1 MLEKKSP
8 TVGVVVLLLA
18 FAGMAVHPPLPAA
31 LLNEPAAT
39 LPLMEP
45 DDPLRDP
52 VEPSPSTTGEADAV
66 PAGQSETPQAPAMDA
81 EPSGT
86 IRVPYIPAPVKEQLK
101 KELEESLRKEVVE
114 EVIRQA
120 RKERW
125 GVPDAWPEWVQ
136 RLTFGGDIRLRAQDD
151 GYADDNIPFGNYP
164 DVQKTNE
171 QRSVQSLNTTEDRD
185 RLRMRFR
192 FGVQANIIRDQLDAG
207 FRLATG
213 SSSDPVSANQT
224 LGNSNR
230 PYSMFLDRAFLAW
243 RSRGNMWS
251 AWGGRMPNPWFGSD
265 LVWDEDLAFDGIA
278 LKVNP
283 LRDLTESSPDFDPF
297 LTMGVFPLQ
306 EVELSQKDKW
316 LYGAQAGFN
325 ARLGGSSKMVF
336 AVAYY
341 DYRNIEGERN
351 SPGSSLLDHT
361 APQFLQKGNT
371 LFNIADPSSGQTLLG
386 LASDFNELN
395 LTASIANYSFAPT
408 HMILTLDY
416 VKNQGFDE
424 QEILQ
429 RTGGSGALAPFG
441 FLNDDVD
448 ASQIKLTVGRPV
460 VERRGEWQVS
470 FAHKK
475 IGGNAVLDAF
485 TDSDFHLGGT
495 DAQGW
500 ILGGAYGL
508 ALNTWLAVRYISTDE
523 IKGAPLGIDT
533 LQIDLNAKF

>member
-1 MLEKKSP
+1 MKKNWLI
-8 TVGVVVLLLA
+8 GMLLLA
-18 FAGMAVHPPLPAA
+18 VHSPLPAA
-31 LLNEPAAT
+31 LLNEPAAP

-52 VEPSPSTTGEADAV
+52 GKPAAPATGEPAPAV
-66 PAGQSETPQAPAMDA
+66 PAGQSGTPEVPAAGSKA
-81 EPSGT
+81 EGT
-86 IRVPYIPAPVKEQLK
+86 IRVPYIPETVKEQLK

-114 EVIRQA
+114 EVVRQG
-120 RKERW
+120 RKEHW

-136 RLTFGGDIRLRAQDD
+136 RLTFGGDIRLRAQNDD
-151 GYADDNIPFGNYP
+151 YADGNAVNTYF
-164 DVQKTNE
+164 DLQKSNNE
-171 QRSVQSLNTTEDRD
+171 RSDQFLNTTEDRD
-185 RLRMRFR
+185 RLRTRLR
-192 FGVQANIIRDQLDAG
+192 FGVQANIIRNELDAG

-213 SSSDPVSANQT
+213 SSSDPVSTNQT
-224 LGNSNR
+224 LGSTNR
-230 PYSMFLDRAFLAW
+230 PYSIFLDRAFLAW
-243 RSRGNMWS
+243 RSRNNVWS
-251 AWGGRMPNPWFGSD
+251 AWGGRMPNPWFSTD
-265 LVWDEDLAFDGIA
+265 LVWDEDLAFDGVA
-278 LKVNP
+278 FKVNP

-351 SPGSSLLDHT
+351 TLNSDLLDHT
-361 APQFLQKGNT
+361 APQFVQKGNT
-371 LFNIADPSSGQTLLG
+371 MFRIDNTTGGTTPLYG

-408 HMILTLDY
+408 HIILTFDY
-416 VKNQGFDE
+416 VKNRGFDE
-424 QEILQ
+424 QKIVQ
-429 RTGGSGALAPFG
+429 RTGGSALFPFEP
-441 FLNDDVD
+441 LNQDVD
-448 ASQIKLTVGRPV
+448 AGQIKLTVGRPA
-460 VERRGEWQVS
+460 VERQGEWQVS
-470 FAHKK
+470 FAYKK

-495 DAQGW
+495 DAKGW

-508 ALNTWLAVRYISTDE
+508 ALDTWLSVRLISTDE
-523 IKGAPLGIDT
+523 IKGAPLGIDS

>member
-1 MLEKKSP
+1 MKKNWLI
-8 TVGVVVLLLA
+8 GVFLLA
-18 FAGMAVHPPLPAA
+18 LHAPLPAA
-31 LLNEPAAT
+31 LLNEPAAP

-45 DDPLRDP
+45 EDPLL
-52 VEPSPSTTGEADAV
+52 EPAKPAATQADEPA
-66 PAGQSETPQAPAMDA
+66 PAGQSDTPATPATDG
-81 EPSGT
+81 EPEGT
-86 IRVPYIPAPVKEQLK
+86 IRVPYIPETVKEQLK
-101 KELEESLRKEVVE
+101 KELEESLRKEIVE
-114 EVIRQA
+114 EIVRQG
-120 RKERW
+120 RKEHW

-136 RLTFGGDIRLRAQDD
+136 RLSFAGDIRLRAQNDS
-151 GYADDNIPFGNYP
+151 YAAANGIYP

-171 QRSVQSLNTTEDRD
+171 ERSDQLLNTTEDRN
-185 RLRMRFR
+185 RLRTRLR
-192 FGVQANIIRDQLDAG
+192 FGVQANLIPSELDAG

-213 SSSDPVSANQT
+213 SSSDPVSTNQT
-224 LGNSNR
+224 LGNSSR
-230 PYSMFLDRAFLAW
+230 PYSVFLDRAFLAW
-243 RSRGNMWS
+243 RSRSNVWS
-251 AWGGRMPNPWFGSD
+251 AWGGRMPNPWFSTD
-265 LVWDEDLAFDGIA
+265 LVWDEDLAFDGVA

-297 LTMGVFPLQ
+297 LTLGAFPLQ

-341 DYRNIEGERN
+341 DYRNIEGELN
-351 SPGSSLLDHT
+351 AIGSNLLDHT
-361 APQFLQKGNT
+361 APQFLQKGNN
-371 LFNIADPSSGQTLLG
+371 LFNISQSGDTLLG

-395 LTASIANYSFAPT
+395 VTASFANYSFAPT
-408 HMILTLDY
+408 HIILTLDY
-416 VKNQGFDE
+416 VKNLGFDE

-429 RTGGSGALAPFG
+429 RTGRVPLYPFTD
-441 FLNDDVD
+441 LNRDVE
-448 ASQIKLTVGRPV
+448 ASQIKLTVGRPI
-460 VERRGEWQVS
+460 VERKGEWQTS
-470 FAHKK
+470 FAYKK

-495 DAQGW
+495 DARGW

-508 ALNTWLAVRYISTDE
+508 ALNTWLSVRYISTDE

>member
-8 TVGVVVLLLA
+8 VPGVVFLLLV
-18 FAGMAVHPPLPAA
+18 FAGMAVYSPLPAA
-31 LLNEPAAT
+31 LLNEPAAP

-52 VEPSPSTTGEADAV
+52 VEPSPSTTGEAGAV
-66 PAGQSETPQAPAMDA
+66 PAGQPETPKAPATDA
-81 EPSGT
+81 ETGGT
-86 IRVPYIPAPVKEQLK
+86 IRVPYIPGPVKEQLK

-114 EVIRQA
+114 EVVRQG
-120 RKERW
+120 RKEHW

-151 GYADDNIPFGNYP
+151 SYAGTNAIYLLDP
-164 DVQKTNE
+164 QKTNNE
-171 QRSVQSLNTTEDRD
+171 RSLQLLNTTEDRE
-185 RLRMRFR
+185 RLRTRLR
-192 FGVQANIIRDQLDAG
+192 FGVQASIIRNELDAG

-213 SSSDPVSANQT
+213 SSSDPVSTNQT
-224 LGNSNR
+224 LGNTNR
-230 PYSMFLDRAFLAW
+230 PYSIFLDRAFLAW
-243 RSRGNMWS
+243 RSRSNIWS
-251 AWGGRMPNPWFGSD
+251 AWGGRMPNPWFSTD
-265 LVWDEDLAFDGIA
+265 LVWDEDLAFDGVA

-341 DYRNIEGERN
+341 DYRNIEGQRN

-408 HMILTLDY
+408 HIILTLDY
-416 VKNQGFDE
+416 VKNRGFDE

-429 RTGGSGALAPFG
+429 RINGESAAVPS
-441 FLNDDVD
+441 LNRDVD
-448 ASQIKLTVGRPV
+448 ASQIKLTVGRPI
-460 VERRGEWQVS
+460 VERRGEWQLS
-470 FAHKK
+470 FAYKS

-495 DAQGW
+495 DARGW

-508 ALNTWLAVRYISTDE
+508 ALDTWLSVRFISTDE
-523 IKGAPLGIDT
+523 IKGAPLGIDS

>member
-1 MLEKKSP
+1 MKKNWSI
-8 TVGVVVLLLA
+8 GVFLLA
-18 FAGMAVHPPLPAA
+18 LHAPLPAA
-31 LLNEPAAT
+31 LLNEPAAP

-45 DDPLRDP
+45 EDPLL
-52 VEPSPSTTGEADAV
+52 EPAKPAATQADEPAPAA
-66 PAGQSETPQAPAMDA
+66 PAGQSDTPATPATDG
-81 EPSGT
+81 EPEGT
-86 IRVPYIPAPVKEQLK
+86 IRVPYIPETVKEQLK
-101 KELEESLRKEVVE
+101 KELEESLRKEIVE
-114 EVIRQA
+114 EVVRQG
-120 RKERW
+120 RKEHW

-136 RLTFGGDIRLRAQDD
+136 RLSFAGDIRLRAQNDS
-151 GYADDNIPFGNYP
+151 YAADNAPFGSYL
-164 DVQKTNE
+164 DQQKSNE
-171 QRSVQSLNTTEDRD
+171 ERSDQFLNTTEDRD
-185 RLRMRFR
+185 RLRARLR
-192 FGVQANIIRDQLDAG
+192 FGVQASLIPNELDAG
-207 FRLATG
+207 FRLVTG
-213 SSSDPVSANQT
+213 SSSDPVSTNQT
-224 LGNSNR
+224 LGNTDR
-230 PYSMFLDRAFLAW
+230 PYSVFLDRLFLAW
-243 RSRGNMWS
+243 RSRSNVWS
-251 AWGGRMPNPWFGSD
+251 AWGGRMPNPWFSTD
-265 LVWDEDLAFDGIA
+265 LVWDEDLAFDGVV

-351 SPGSSLLDHT
+351 ALDSNLLDHT
-361 APQFLQKGNT
+361 APQFVQKGNT
-371 LFNIADPSSGQTLLG
+371 LFRIDNTTSGTTPLYG

-395 LTASIANYSFAPT
+395 VTASLANYSFAPT
-408 HMILTLDY
+408 HIILTLDY

-429 RTGGSGALAPFG
+429 RSGGLPLFPFG
-441 FLNDDVD
+441 LNQDVD
-448 ASQIKLTVGRPV
+448 ASQIKLTVGRPI
-460 VERRGEWQVS
+460 VERKGEWQTS
-470 FAHKK
+470 FAYKK

-495 DAQGW
+495 DAKGW

-508 ALNTWLAVRYISTDE
+508 ALNTWLSVRYISTDE

-533 LQIDLNAKF
+533 LQFDLNAKF

>member
-8 TVGVVVLLLA
+8 VPGVVFLL
-18 FAGMAVHPPLPAA
+18 FASAGIAIYPPLSAA
-31 LLNEPAAT
+31 VLNEPAEP

-45 DDPLRDP
+45 EDPLLAP
-52 VEPSPSTTGEADAV
+52 VQPAA
-66 PAGQSETPQAPAMDA
+66 PAGAPGPAAPSQPPKTPATETAPD
-81 EPSGT
+81 GT
-86 IRVPYIPAPVKEQLK
+86 IRVPYIPEPVKQQLK

-114 EVIRQA
+114 EVVRQA

-151 GYADDNIPFGNYP
+151 SYAGTNAIYYYLDP
-164 DVQKTNE
+164 QKTNNE
-171 QRSVQSLNTTEDRD
+171 RSLQLLNTTEDRE
-185 RLRMRFR
+185 RLRTRLR
-192 FGVQANIIRDQLDAG
+192 FGVQANIIRDQLNAG

-213 SSSDPVSANQT
+213 SSSDPVSTNQT
-224 LGNSNR
+224 LGSTNR
-230 PYSMFLDRAFLAW
+230 PYSIFLDRAFLAW
-243 RSRGNMWS
+243 RSRNNVWS
-251 AWGGRMPNPWFGSD
+251 AWGGRMPNPWFSTD
-265 LVWDEDLAFDGIA
+265 LVWDEDLAFDGVA

-297 LTMGVFPLQ
+297 LTLGVFPLQ

-341 DYRNIEGERN
+341 DYRNIEGKRN

-386 LASDFNELN
+386 LASDFNEIN

-408 HMILTLDY
+408 HIILTLDY
-416 VKNQGFDE
+416 VKNRGFDE
-424 QEILQ
+424 QKILQ
-429 RTGGSGALAPFG
+429 RINGESAAFPS
-441 FLNDDVD
+441 LNRDVD
-448 ASQIKLTVGRPV
+448 ASQVKLTVGRPV
-460 VERRGEWQVS
+460 VERQGEWQVS
-470 FAHKK
+470 FAYKK

-495 DAQGW
+495 DARGW

-508 ALNTWLAVRYISTDE
+508 ALDTWLSVRFISTDE